1 MGKMSEECGICFE
14 AFNGS
19 NRKKCSCPYCQVGY
33 CRECTGTWLTTIID
47 EPRCPNENCKKPW
60 SREYLDSIMTKVWR
74 DSTYKDYREKLL
86 MDRERALL
94 PSTQPRIEAIHEA
107 NRIEKEV
114 IYRMRERRREVL
126 QQIRLLQQEDNGI
139 QTQIWDLNH
148 QCARLR
154 SGEGVDEASAKSHKA
169 FVRRC
174 PAEGCRGF
182 LSTAWKCGV
191 CELYSCNECHEVKGV
206 ARDSEHTCDPNNVET
221 AKLIAKDTKACPKC
235 GEMITKIDGCDQ
247 MWCISCHTAFS
258 WRTGQ
263 VASGVVHNPHFYEW
277 QRRQNNGEA
286 PRVIGD
292 IPCGG
297 LVDWATVRG
306 AVLGNRGS
314 VYPGWVSV
322 LELAHRRITHVLN
335 VDMVQINPDA
345 NNQAINN
352 IDLRI
357 SYLLNEINEDAM
369 MGSLI
374 AREKKTERDREL
386 RRIYETLTG
395 AAIDIFRRIIAVSDK
410 NREEVDRLRALE
422 KTAKDKVKLLVSG
435 NVCDGCGVDFASTKL
450 LLKHVMQVADDG
462 FKEHPPE
469 ETAVLAE
476 AATEAV
482 STEHVADAADKQSRA
497 AEYFTPLC
505 NELDELRKFINDALD
520 MLRRRYNST
529 IHGFD
534 TNWERLSLKKKR
546 DEPEPK
552 TVEVK
557 TIYGTFVDELNA
569 YLALAIVPP
578 EENETGRVKF
588 KKHYSQLR
596 KLHQLV
602 NRFPDTGSRETQNL
616 ATRLV
621 TQYEYLLNIVTYNS
635 GVNRDVW
642 QRDYYARLRDR
653 NPDCIE
659 KWNVHVSTLELTLKK
674 AANTIM

>member
-1 MGKMSEECGICFE
+1 MTECGICFE
-14 AFNGS
+14 PFNGS
-19 NRKKCSCPYCQVGY
+19 NRKRCSCQYCQVNY
-33 CRECTGTWLTTIID
+33 CRECVGAWLTTIIG
-47 EPRCPNENCKKPW
+47 EPSCPNEHCKKAW
-60 SREYLDSIMTKVWR
+60 SREYLDSVMTKVWR

-107 NRIEKEV
+107 NRIEREV
-114 IYRMRERRREVL
+114 ITRMRERRREVV

-148 QCARLR
+148 QCARMR
-154 SGEGVDEASAKSHKA
+154 SGEGVDEAASKAHKA

-277 QRRQNNGEA
+277 QRRQNNGDA
-286 PRVIGD
+286 PRVAGD

-297 LVDWATVRG
+297 LVDWSIVRNAVIPLRG
-306 AVLGNRGS
+306 AA
-314 VYPGWVSV
+314 YPGWVSV

-357 SYLLNEINEDAM
+357 SYLLKEINEDSM
-369 MGSLI
+369 MVSLI
-374 AREKKTERDREL
+374 NREKKLERDREL

-395 AAIDIFRRIIAVSDK
+395 AAIDIFRRIIAVADTK
-410 NREEVDRLRALE
+410 KAEVDQLRLIEKAALDKRTTAVNAVVLTESESEALE
-422 KTAKDKVKLLVSG
+422 A
-435 NVCDGCGVDFASTKL
+435 
-450 LLKHVMQVADDG
+450 
-462 FKEHPPE
+462 E
-469 ETAVLAE
+469 ETVGLATSE
-476 AATEAV
+476 LEQAKAE
-482 STEHVADAADKQSRA
+482 ADAAERKARA
-497 AEYFTPLC
+497 AENFTPLC
-505 NELDELRKFINDALD
+505 NELDELRKFINEALD

-552 TVEVK
+552 TVDVK

-569 YLALAIVPP
+569 YLAMPIVPP
-578 EENETGRVKF
+578 DDTESGRTKF
-588 KKHYSQLR
+588 KKHYVQLR
-596 KLHQLV
+596 KLINLI
-602 NRFPDTGSRETQNL
+602 NRFPDTGSRDTQNL
-616 ATRLV
+616 ATRAV
-621 TQYEYLLNIVTYNS
+621 NYYEYALNIITYDS
-635 GVNRDVW
+635 GINRDVW

-653 NPDCIE
+653 HPDAVA
-659 KWNVHVSTLELTLKK
+659 KWQQHATTLELTLKK
-674 AANTIM
+674 ATNTIM